1 MKVSYLLYRNKR
13 IQLKVSHGDSDRFPS
28 FTVRVLPSDSRDL
41 QALLADKMYSL
52 GDPGILSD
60 CTSASSGTRDY

>member
-1 MKVSYLLYRNKR
+1 MKVIYFLYHNKR

-28 FTVRVLPSDSRDL
+28 FAVRVLPRGSRDL

-52 GDPGILSD
+52 IDPGSLSE
-60 CTSASSGTRDY
+60 CTSASSGIRDY